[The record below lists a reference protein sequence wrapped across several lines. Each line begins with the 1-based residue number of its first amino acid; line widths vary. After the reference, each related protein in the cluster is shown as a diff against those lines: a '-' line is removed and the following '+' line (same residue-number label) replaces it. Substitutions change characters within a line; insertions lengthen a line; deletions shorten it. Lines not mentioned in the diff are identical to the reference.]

1 MQDISLQ
8 PMFQLYKEA
17 YGGLSRNTW
26 LLSIIMLIN
35 RSGSMVIPFMAV
47 YLTQELRMG
56 VKESG
61 VVISAFGVGA
71 LLGAYAG
78 GWLTDRIGHFHV
90 QFFSLLLGGI
100 SLFSLQFF
108 KEVTSLTIMVFIA
121 SLVSEALRPANAV
134 SISVYAKPENITRA
148 YSLNRMAI
156 NLGFAVGPTL
166 GGLLAVISYKL
177 LFWVDGITC
186 VVAALLFFQAF
197 NNQDK
202 LRRKAT
208 GKISKNERGPSPF
221 RDVIF
226 ILFCIGSCMFAM
238 LFFQLFTTI
247 PLYYKNVYL
256 LDENAIGLLIGLNG
270 LIIFL
275 FEMVIVY
282 KIGKPQKI
290 MQIIAIGV
298 FIMGLSF
305 FLFNVYHSIII
316 LVVAMLLTSIAEI
329 FSMPFMVSYTM
340 QRSGQYN
347 KGAYMAMYSMS
358 YSLAFILAPLGGT
371 YILDTW
377 SFEVLWYVC
386 AALGILLAT
395 GYYLLQPLQEM
406 NPQPNTQID
415 D

>member
-1 MQDISLQ
+1 
-8 PMFQLYKEA
+8 
-17 YGGLSRNTW
+17 
-26 LLSIIMLIN
+26 
-35 RSGSMVIPFMAV
+35 MVMPFMAV
-47 YLTQELRMG
+47 YLTKELGMG

-108 KEVTSLTIMVFIA
+108 KDVVSLTCMVFIA

-134 SISVYAKPENITRA
+134 SISVYARPENITRA

-156 NLGFAVGPTL
+156 NLGFAVGPTV
-166 GGLLAVISYKL
+166 GGLLAVMSYKL

-186 VVAALLFFQAF
+186 VVAAFLFFQAF
-197 NNQDK
+197 YKQDK
-202 LRRKAT
+202 TRRKKT
-208 GKISKNERGPSPF
+208 RKVSKEERGPSPF
-221 RDVIF
+221 RDTIF
-226 ILFCIGSCMFAM
+226 MLFCIGSCVFAM

-247 PLYYKNVYL
+247 PLYYKNSYN

-282 KIGKPQKI
+282 KIGKPKKI
-290 MQIIAIGV
+290 MQLISMGV
-298 FIMGLSF
+298 FIMGVSF
-305 FLFNVYHSIII
+305 LLFNVYHALII
-316 LVVAMLLTSIAEI
+316 LVLAMSLTSIAEI

-340 QRSGQYN
+340 QRSGEHN

-377 SFEVLWYVC
+377 NFETLWYVC
-386 AALGILLAT
+386 AALGILLAA
-395 GYYLLQPLQEM
+395 GYYLLQPMHEQTEM
-406 NPQPNTQID
+406 ANMNR
-415 D
+415 

>member
-1 MQDISLQ
+1 
-8 PMFQLYKEA
+8 MFQLYKEA

-47 YLTQELRMG
+47 YLTNELNMG

-71 LLGAYAG
+71 LFGAYAG

-108 KEVTSLTIMVFIA
+108 NDVASLTVMVFIA

-156 NLGFAVGPTL
+156 NLGFAVGPTV

-186 VVAALLFFQAF
+186 VVAALLFFQVF
-197 NNQDK
+197 YKQDK
-202 LRRKAT
+202 TRRKEARN
-208 GKISKNERGPSPF
+208 ISKEERGPSPF
-221 RDVIF
+221 RDTIF
-226 ILFCIGSCMFAM
+226 ILFCLGACIFAM

-247 PLYYKNVYL
+247 PLYYKNAYQ

-282 KIGKPQKI
+282 KIGTPRKI
-290 MQIIAIGV
+290 MHFIALGV

-305 FLFNVYHSIII
+305 LLFNVYHSVII
-316 LVVAMLLTSIAEI
+316 LVFAMSLTSIAEI

-340 QRSGQYN
+340 QRSGEHN

-377 SFEVLWYVC
+377 NFEVLWYVC
-386 AALGILLAT
+386 FILGSLIAFGFYML
-395 GYYLLQPLQEM
+395 ENF
-406 NPQPNTQID
+406 NPKV
-415 D
+415 

>member
-1 MQDISLQ
+1 
-8 PMFQLYKEA
+8 MFQLYKEA

-35 RSGSMVIPFMAV
+35 RSGSMVIPFMTV
-47 YLTQELRMG
+47 YLTKELKLG

-61 VVISAFGVGA
+61 VIISAFGVGA
-71 LLGAYAG
+71 LFGAYTG
-78 GWLTDRIGHFHV
+78 GWLTDRIGHFRV

-100 SLFSLQFF
+100 SLFSLQFY
-108 KEVTSLTIMVFIA
+108 KDVALLTIMVFIA
-121 SLVSEALRPANAV
+121 SLISEALRPANAV
-134 SISVYAKPENITRA
+134 SISVYSKPENITRA
-148 YSLNRMAI
+148 YSLNRMAV
-156 NLGFAVGPTL
+156 NLGFAVGPTV

-186 VVAALLFFQAF
+186 VLAALLFFQTF
-197 NNQDK
+197 YKQDK
-202 LRRKAT
+202 TRRREARRV
-208 GKISKNERGPSPF
+208 SKEERGSSPF
-221 RDVIF
+221 HDTIF
-226 ILFCIGSCMFAM
+226 ILFCMGTCVFAM

-247 PLYYKNVYL
+247 PLYYKNVYQ

-290 MQIIAIGV
+290 MQLIALGV

-305 FLFNVYHSIII
+305 LLFNIYHSLMI
-316 LVVAMLLTSIAEI
+316 LIFAMSLTSIAEI

-340 QRSGQYN
+340 QRSSEHN
-347 KGAYMAMYSMS
+347 KGSYMAMYSMS

-371 YILDTW
+371 FILDTW
-377 SFEVLWYVC
+377 NFEILWYVC
-386 AALGILLAT
+386 FILGIFVAFGFLML
-395 GYYLLQPLQEM
+395 ENF
-406 NPQPNTQID
+406 NPKV
-415 D
+415 